1 MKINYVN
8 IIRITKTNVRVLRT
22 KMNKNKFLL
31 VNTSIVPEVFNK
43 VVEVK
48 NLLAKNSDYTINEAV
63 KFVGISRSAFYKYKD
78 YVFPISEF
86 SMGRVL
92 TLFFVVEDYSGLLS
106 NIIKE
111 IANSKANIL
120 TINQNIP
127 VNGVADVTISVD
139 TQNMTTDIE
148 ELMKCIGEIEGVRRQ
163 EIIARE

>member
-1 MKINYVN
+1 
-8 IIRITKTNVRVLRT
+8 
-22 KMNKNKFLL
+22 MNKNKFLL